1 MSDFVNNVVDNA
13 ATIIASA
20 NSPALVRPVS
30 EQGKPGTVVM
40 LVNVGSNPTGT
51 NPTLDFQLQSSLDG
65 ATWNNVG
72 ASQQFTVAGN
82 ARVEAKAVETQWR
95 IKKTIGGT
103 AVPTFTNV
111 TSNLLFM

>member
-20 NSPALVRPVS
+20 NSAAFIRPTS

-40 LVNVGSNPTGT
+40 LAVCGTNPTGT

-65 ATWNNVG
+65 SVWNNVG
-72 ASQQFTVAGN
+72 ASQQFTAAGN
-82 ARVEAKAVETQWR
+82 SRVEAKAVEPQWR
-95 IKKTIGGT
+95 IKETIGGT
-103 AVPTFTNV
+103 ASPTFPNV
-111 TSNLLFM
+111 TSHLLFM

>member
-20 NSPALVRPVS
+20 NSAAFIRPTS

-40 LVNVGSNPTGT
+40 LAVCGTNPTGT
-51 NPTLDFQLQSSLDG
+51 APTLDFQLQSSLDG
-65 ATWNNVG
+65 TVWNNVG
-72 ASQQFTVAGN
+72 ASQHFTAAGN

-95 IKKTIGGT
+95 IAKTIGGSAT
-103 AVPTFTNV
+103 PSFTNV